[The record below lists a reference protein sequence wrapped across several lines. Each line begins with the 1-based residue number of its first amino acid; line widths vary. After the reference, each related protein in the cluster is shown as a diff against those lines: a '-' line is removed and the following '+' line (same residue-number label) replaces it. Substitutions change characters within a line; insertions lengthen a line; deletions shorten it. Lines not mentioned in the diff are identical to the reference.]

1 MSGAVRRAVRHGLV
15 GVLTLAAI
23 VLVPAQVPSATA
35 ATGSTGSIAAV
46 PPPPPPAKSTVTW
59 AASAD
64 RMGEA
69 AGDRS
74 YRLIVR
80 TSVGGKG
87 LRVRVSNAF
96 GDRPLV
102 VGSAYAG
109 LRESGARLRP
119 GSNRKLRF
127 DGSASVTLAPG
138 EIRYSDPLP
147 GRVAA
152 MSDLAVSL
160 YVRDAG
166 GPATGHGMALAT
178 SYATSGDHAAQEQD
192 EAYTER
198 LGSWFYLDA
207 VTVDADRGAGAVV
220 TLGDSITDGWQ
231 STTDKN
237 LRWPDFLARRLAA
250 SAGSTVKGVA
260 NAGISGNQVLA
271 DGAAQSALKRLDR
284 DVLSLPGVRTVFLF
298 EGVNDIKSHSGVTA
312 ASLTA
317 GYREIIDRS
326 HAAGLCVVG
335 ATVMPFKGWSEWDP
349 AEEAVRA
356 EVNEWIRTSGEV
368 DAVVDFDKVVRSPYD
383 AERILPTFDNGDH
396 LHPNDK
402 GMQAMADS
410 VALKSLECDRDAALS
425 R

>member
-1 MSGAVRRAVRHGLV
+1 MSGAVRRRLTSLV
-15 GVLTLAAI
+15 LALAAV
-23 VLVPAQVPSATA
+23 VLVPAHVPSASA
-35 ATGSTGSIAAV
+35 STAAV
-46 PPPPPPAKSTVTW
+46 PPPPAKSVVTW

-69 AGDRS
+69 PGDRT

-80 TSVGGKG
+80 TSVGGTG

-102 VGSAYAG
+102 IATAYAG

-119 GSNRKLRF
+119 GSNRKLTF

-160 YVRDAG
+160 YARDAG

-178 SYATSGDHAAQEQD
+178 SYAASGDHAAQVRD
-192 EAYTER
+192 GAYTQR

-207 VTVDADRGAGAVV
+207 VTVDADAGAGAVV
-220 TLGDSITDGWQ
+220 ALGDSITDGWQ
-231 STTDKN
+231 SSTDKN
-237 LRWPDFLARRLAA
+237 LRWPDFLARRLDA
-250 SAGSTVKGVA
+250 STGSTVKGVA
-260 NAGISGNQVLA
+260 NAGISGNKVLA

-298 EGVNDIKSHSGVTA
+298 EGVNDIKAHTGVTA

-317 GYREIIDRS
+317 GYQEIIDRS
-326 HAAGLCVVG
+326 RAAGLCVVG

-349 AEEAVRA
+349 EAEAVRA
-356 EVNEWIRTSGEV
+356 EVNDWIRTSGTV

-402 GMQAMADS
+402 GMQAMADA
-410 VALKSLECDRDAALS
+410 VALKSLECDRG
-425 R
+425 

>member
-1 MSGAVRRAVRHGLV
+1 MSGTVRRTGARRLL
-15 GVLTLAAI
+15 GVLALASI
-23 VLVPAQVPSATA
+23 LLVPARIPSATA
-35 ATGSTGSIAAV
+35 ATGPGTAAV
-46 PPPPPPAKSTVTW
+46 PPPPAKSVVTW

-80 TSVGGKG
+80 TSVGGKA

-102 VGSAYAG
+102 IGSAYAG
-109 LRESGARLRP
+109 LHESGARLRP
-119 GSNRKLRF
+119 GSNKKLRF

-178 SYATSGDHAAQEQD
+178 SYATSGDHAARERD

-220 TLGDSITDGWQ
+220 ALGDSITDGWQ
-231 STTDKN
+231 STTDRN
-237 LRWPDFLARRLAA
+237 LRWPDFLARRLHA

-298 EGVNDIKSHSGVTA
+298 EGVNDIKAHTGVTA

-349 AEEAVRA
+349 QGEAVRA

-383 AERILPTFDNGDH
+383 AERILPVFDNGDH

-410 VALKSLECDRDAALS
+410 VALKSLECDRAPALS

>member
-1 MSGAVRRAVRHGLV
+1 MNGAARRIARLGLI
-15 GVLTLAAI
+15 GALALGATLLGP
-23 VLVPAQVPSATA
+23 VHVPSAGASGT
-35 ATGSTGSIAAV
+35 SV
-46 PPPPPPAKSTVTW
+46 PPPPPAKAVVTW

-64 RMGEA
+64 RLGDA

-74 YRLIVR
+74 YRLVLR

-102 VGSAYAG
+102 IGSAYAG
-109 LRESGARLRP
+109 LRDSGALLRR
-119 GSNRKLRF
+119 GSNKKLAF
-127 DGSASVTLAPG
+127 GGEDSVTLAPG

-147 GRVAA
+147 GKVAA

-166 GPATGHGMALAT
+166 GPASGHGMAMQT
-178 SYATSGDHAAQEQD
+178 SYATSGEHAAD
-192 EAYTER
+192 ESGAAYAER

-207 VTVDADRGAGAVV
+207 VTVDADRGAGGVV

-231 STTDKN
+231 SSTDKN
-237 LRWPDFLARRLAA
+237 LRWPDYLARRLHA
-250 SAGSTVKGVA
+250 STAGTVKGVA
-260 NAGISGNQVLA
+260 NAGISGNKVLA

-284 DVLSLPGVRTVFLF
+284 DVLSLPGVRTVVLF
-298 EGVNDIKSHSGVTA
+298 EGVNDIKSHAGVTA
-312 ASLTA
+312 AAVTA
-317 GYREIIDRS
+317 GYQEIIDRS

-335 ATVMPFKGWSEWDP
+335 ATVLPFKGWSEWDP
-349 AEEAVRA
+349 EAEAVRA

-368 DAVVDFDKVVRSPYD
+368 DAVADYDKVLRSPYD
-383 AERILPTFDNGDH
+383 AQRILPTFDGGDH

-402 GMQAMADS
+402 GMQAIADS
-410 VALKSLECDRDAALS
+410 VDLKALECDRG
-425 R
+425 

>member
-1 MSGAVRRAVRHGLV
+1 MSGAVRRGLV
-15 GVLTLAAI
+15 CVLALAAAF
-23 VLVPAQVPSATA
+23 LVPAYAPSAAADTGASAAAA
-35 ATGSTGSIAAV
+35 ATSAA
-46 PPPPPPAKSTVTW
+46 PPPPARPVVTW

-74 YRLIVR
+74 YRLVVR
-80 TSVGGKG
+80 TSVGGTD

-102 VGSAYAG
+102 IGSAYAG
-109 LRESGARLRP
+109 LHESGARLRP
-119 GSNRKLRF
+119 GSNRKLAF
-127 DGSASVTLAPG
+127 DGSVSVTLAPG

-147 GRVAA
+147 GRIAA

-160 YVRDAG
+160 YVRDTG

-178 SYATSGDHAAQEQD
+178 SYATSGNHAAEERD
-192 EAYTER
+192 GAYTER

-231 STTDKN
+231 SSTDKN
-237 LRWPDFLARRLAA
+237 LRWPDFLARRLHAS
-250 SAGSTVKGVA
+250 SAGTVKGVA

-284 DVLSLPGVRTVFLF
+284 DVLSLPGVRTVVLF

-335 ATVMPFKGWSEWDP
+335 ATVMPFKGWSEWD
-349 AEEAVRA
+349 AEGEAVRT
-356 EVNEWIRTSGEV
+356 EVNEWIRTSGAV

-402 GMQAMADS
+402 GMQAMADA
-410 VALKSLECDRDAALS
+410 VALKSLECGR
-425 R
+425 

>member
-1 MSGAVRRAVRHGLV
+1 MSGAVRRGVRLGLT
-15 GVLTLAAI
+15 GVLALGAALLGP
-23 VLVPAQVPSATA
+23 VHVPSATA
-35 ATGSTGSIAAV
+35 AGTGVV
-46 PPPPPPAKSTVTW
+46 PAPPARSVVSW

-64 RMGEA
+64 RMGD
-69 AGDRS
+69 AGADRS

-80 TSVGGKG
+80 TSVGGTG

-102 VGSAYAG
+102 IGRAYAG
-109 LRESGARLRP
+109 IRESGARLRP
-119 GSNRKLRF
+119 GSNKKLAF
-127 DGSASVTLAPG
+127 GGSAAVTLAPG

-152 MSDLAVSL
+152 MSDLGLSL

-166 GPATGHGMALAT
+166 GPATGHGMALST
-178 SYATSGDHAAQEQD
+178 SYATSGDHVAQEGD
-192 EAYTER
+192 GAYTER

-207 VTVDADRGAGAVV
+207 VTVEADRGAGAVV

-231 STTDKN
+231 SSTDRN
-237 LRWPDFLARRLAA
+237 LRWPDFLARRLGA
-250 SAGSTVKGVA
+250 SPDSTVKGVA

-284 DVLSLPGVRTVFLF
+284 DVLSLPGVRTVVLF
-298 EGVNDIKSHSGVTA
+298 EGVNDIKSHTGVTA
-312 ASLTA
+312 AALTA
-317 GYREIIDRS
+317 AYREIVERS

-335 ATVMPFKGWSEWDP
+335 ATVLPFKGWSEWDP
-349 AEEAVRA
+349 EEEAVRT

-368 DAVVDFDKVVRSPYD
+368 DAVADFDKVLRSPYD
-383 AERILPTFDNGDH
+383 ARRMLPTFDGGDH

-410 VALKSLECDRDAALS
+410 VALASLECDRGALV

>member
-1 MSGAVRRAVRHGLV
+1 MSGAVRRAVRLGLT
-15 GVLTLAAI
+15 GVLALGAALLGP
-23 VLVPAQVPSATA
+23 VHVPSATA
-35 ATGSTGSIAAV
+35 AGTGVVPA
-46 PPPPPPAKSTVTW
+46 PPPKSVVTW

-64 RMGEA
+64 RMGD
-69 AGDRS
+69 AGADRS

-80 TSVGGKG
+80 TNVGGTG

-102 VGSAYAG
+102 IGRAYAG
-109 LRESGARLRP
+109 IRESGARLRP
-119 GSNRKLRF
+119 GSNRKLAF
-127 DGSASVTLAPG
+127 GGSASVTLAPG

-152 MSDLAVSL
+152 MSDLALSL

-166 GPATGHGMALAT
+166 GPATGHGMALST
-178 SYATSGDHAAQEQD
+178 SYATSGDHAAE
-192 EAYTER
+192 EGEGAYTER

-207 VTVDADRGAGAVV
+207 VTVEADRGAGAVV

-231 STTDKN
+231 SSTDRN
-237 LRWPDFLARRLAA
+237 LRWPDFLARRLRA
-250 SAGSTVKGVA
+250 SPDGTVKGVA

-284 DVLSLPGVRTVFLF
+284 DVLSLPGVRTVVLF

-312 ASLTA
+312 AALTA

-335 ATVMPFKGWSEWDP
+335 ATVLPFKGWSEWNTE
-349 AEEAVRA
+349 EEAVRS

-368 DAVVDFDKVVRSPYD
+368 DAVADFDKVLRSPYD
-383 AERILPTFDNGDH
+383 AQRILPTFDGGDH

-410 VALKSLECDRDAALS
+410 VALTSLECDRGAPV

>member
-1 MSGAVRRAVRHGLV
+1 MSGAVRRRLTSLV
-15 GVLTLAAI
+15 LALAAV
-23 VLVPAQVPSATA
+23 VLVPAHATSASASTA
-35 ATGSTGSIAAV
+35 AF
-46 PPPPPPAKSTVTW
+46 PPPPARSVVTW

-69 AGDRS
+69 AGDRT

-80 TSVGGKG
+80 TSVGGTG
-87 LRVRVSNAF
+87 LRVRISNAF

-102 VGSAYAG
+102 VGAAYAG

-119 GSNRKLRF
+119 GSNRKLTF

-138 EIRYSDPLP
+138 EIRYSDALP

-160 YVRDAG
+160 YARDAG
-166 GPATGHGMALAT
+166 GPATGHAMALAT
-178 SYATSGDHAAQEQD
+178 SYAASGDHAARER
-192 EAYTER
+192 EGAYTQR

-207 VTVDADRGAGAVV
+207 VTVDADAGAGAVV

-231 STTDKN
+231 SSTDKN
-237 LRWPDFLARRLAA
+237 LRWPDFLARRLHDS
-250 SAGSTVKGVA
+250 SAGTVKGVA

-271 DGAAQSALKRLDR
+271 DGAAQSALKRLER
-284 DVLSLPGVRTVFLF
+284 DVLSLPGVRTVFLI

-349 AEEAVRA
+349 AGEAVRV
-356 EVNEWIRTSGEV
+356 EVNEWIRTSGAV

-383 AERILPTFDNGDH
+383 AQRLLPTFDNGDH

-410 VALKSLECDRDAALS
+410 VALKSLECGRD
-425 R
+425 